1 MAAAAVEGA
10 LHAHLLLDLVDAAAG
25 AGAVDVAAA
34 ALKRVAAGAGD
45 DAATRLW
52 VSLLDTTVLWARD
65 AGDAA
70 LRRAKRVVAATVAA
84 GGRDG
89 RGVRDGRDGRDGRVR
104 GVRFGRARLR
114 GRVGGGD
121 ARRAIDDD
129 L

>member
-52 VSLLDTTVLWARD
+52 VSLLDATVLWARD

-89 RGVRDGRDGRDGRVR
+89 RDGRDGRVR

-121 ARRAIDDD
+121 ARGAIDDD

>member
-1 MAAAAVEGA
+1 M
-10 LHAHLLLDLVDAAAG
+10 DAGAG

-52 VSLLDTTVLWARD
+52 VSLLDATVLWARD

-89 RGVRDGRDGRDGRVR
+89 RDGRDGRVR
-104 GVRFGRARLR
+104 GVRDGRARLR

>member
-52 VSLLDTTVLWARD
+52 VSLLDATVLWARD

-84 GGRDG
+84 
-89 RGVRDGRDGRDGRVR
+89 GVRDGRDGRDGRVR

-121 ARRAIDDD
+121 ARGAIDDD